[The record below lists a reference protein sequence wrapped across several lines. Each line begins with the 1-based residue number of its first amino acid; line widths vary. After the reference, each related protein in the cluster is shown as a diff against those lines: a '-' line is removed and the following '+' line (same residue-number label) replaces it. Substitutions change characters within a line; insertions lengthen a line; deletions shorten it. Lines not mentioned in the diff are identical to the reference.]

1 MNILMGV
8 WFINEFFKGLY
19 FPAAIDMA
27 ERHDDMLTKGT
38 EVHSSVHT
46 SVEFTRHI
54 LRLFALK

>member
-8 WFINEFFKGLY
+8 WFVNEFFKGLY

-27 ERHDDMLTKGT
+27 ERHDDMLTKRT
-38 EVHSSVHT
+38 QVHSSVRT
-46 SVEFTRHI
+46 SVEFTRHT